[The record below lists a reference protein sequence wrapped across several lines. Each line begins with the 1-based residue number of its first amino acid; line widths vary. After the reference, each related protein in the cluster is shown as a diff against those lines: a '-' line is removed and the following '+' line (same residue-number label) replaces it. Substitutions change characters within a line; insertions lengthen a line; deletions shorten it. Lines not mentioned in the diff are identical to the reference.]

1 MPRYTNELGDRAG
14 LKTNGSVKG
23 EGSGAGQVTPSLL
36 GGTGLGGSL
45 SVQQKQLTVAQ
56 LSIRKLLGYRQ
67 GDQPSGL
74 PGGEGFSRM
83 QDCQC

>member
-1 MPRYTNELGDRAG
+1 MGRLDHQSMPRYTNELGDRAG
-14 LKTNGSVKG
+14 PKTNGSVKG

-56 LSIRKLLGYRQ
+56 LS
-67 GDQPSGL
+67 
-74 PGGEGFSRM
+74 E
-83 QDCQC
+83 CQKAAGVQTG